1 MKRIFLRK
9 FYNFYELK
17 KRRKPIGKICYVVVS
32 LRERRLEKGSVSP
45 MNGERKKG
53 IGKDSGKQ
61 DTGGETRTICMYG
74 ARKGF
79 VYSHSGDNGRKDPPV
94 PIPNTEVKLSRAES
108 TCRDTDR
115 EDRSSPLFNSDGL
128 SGLLTDRLFLAL
140 LVYWGETRIYV
151 AILCRACVFACS
163 FTSK

>member
-1 MKRIFLRK
+1 MISITKRDESFLKRIFLRK

-17 KRRKPIGKICYVVVS
+17 KERKPIGKICYVVVS
-32 LRERRLEKGSVSP
+32 LRERRLEKGKRFSDER
-45 MNGERKKG
+45 GRKKG
-53 IGKDSGKQ
+53 IRKDSGKQ

-94 PIPNTEVKLSRAES
+94 PIPNTEVKLSSAES

-115 EDRSSPLFNSDGL
+115 EDR
-128 SGLLTDRLFLAL
+128 
-140 LVYWGETRIYV
+140 
-151 AILCRACVFACS
+151 
-163 FTSK
+163 

>member
-32 LRERRLEKGSVSP
+32 LRERRLEKGKRFSDER
-45 MNGERKKG
+45 GRKKG

-74 ARKGF
+74 A
-79 VYSHSGDNGRKDPPV
+79 
-94 PIPNTEVKLSRAES
+94 L
-108 TCRDTDR
+108 
-115 EDRSSPLFNSDGL
+115 GL
-128 SGLLTDRLFLAL
+128 C
-140 LVYWGETRIYV
+140 I
-151 AILCRACVFACS
+151 
-163 FTSK
+163 